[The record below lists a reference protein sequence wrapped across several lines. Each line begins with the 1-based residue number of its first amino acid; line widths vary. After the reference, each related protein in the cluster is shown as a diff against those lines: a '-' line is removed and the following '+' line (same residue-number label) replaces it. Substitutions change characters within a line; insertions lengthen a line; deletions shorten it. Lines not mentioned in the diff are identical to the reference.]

1 MSLFLGKIHY
11 WLFNKIMWFQ
21 GLEEDLID
29 LSEKKGLDTK
39 AIIKL
44 VNDRYGAKLPKVPLE
59 DMIDTGNIHGWLQS
73 KITSAEGRIASI
85 TTMLINENKDSV
97 LDMERIYSNQG
108 IKAGMEVKISDVD
121 TSTANAIFNS
131 INDYLLDGMPCD
143 RVNEVVS
150 SDDNEIIWTRRIC
163 VHSDIWEKENG
174 DVNLFYHLRS
184 KWSEAFVNEVDP
196 SFRYVEKK
204 DGLMVI
210 ERI

>member
-11 WLFNKIMWFQ
+11 WLFNKILLLQ
-21 GLEEDLID
+21 GLEEELID
-29 LSEKKGLDTK
+29 LLKKKGLDTK
-39 AIIKL
+39 TIIKL
-44 VNDRYGAKLPKVPLE
+44 MDDRYGARLPKVPLE

-73 KITSAEGRIASI
+73 KITSAEGRLAAI
-85 TTMLINENKDSV
+85 TTILINENKEFGV
-97 LDMERIYSNQG
+97 EMEKIYYAQG
-108 IKAGMEVKISDVD
+108 IKAGKEVKISDTD
-121 TSTANAIFNS
+121 TSLAPAIFNS

-143 RVNEVVS
+143 RVNEIVS

-163 VHSDIWEKENG
+163 VHSDIWEKEDG

-184 KWSEAFVNEVDP
+184 KWSEAFVNEVNP
-196 SFRYVEKK
+196 SFRYVEKE